1 MPMPPP
7 DWSRSAADD
16 RRARTSG
23 LIEAVLPSPVASAE
37 TRRLR
42 GDHPLYGEES
52 RLVER
57 AGEKR
62 RREFATG
69 RECARE
75 AMAALGVTSAA
86 VPGGDHGEPLWPAGL
101 VGSITH
107 CEGYCACALARA
119 AEVAGIGIDAEPNL
133 PLPAGVDLPSIA
145 STSECQGVAALQR
158 AQPEVRWD
166 KLLFSAKES
175 VYKAWSGLSG
185 ERWLDFD
192 HAAVSFDATSGTFVA
207 EVLVATSAGTGRPI
221 SAIAGRWASDGQVLV
236 TAAFI

>member
-1 MPMPPP
+1 M
-7 DWSRSAADD
+7 
-16 RRARTSG
+16 
-23 LIEAVLPSPVASAE
+23 IEAILPSLVACAE

-62 RREFATG
+62 RRDFATG
-69 RECARE
+69 RNCARE
-75 AMAALGVTSAA
+75 AMGALGVGAA
-86 VPGGDHGEPLWPAGL
+86 AIPGGAHGQPLWPAGL

-119 AEVAGIGIDAEPNL
+119 GEVAAIGIDAEPNR
-133 PLPAGVDLPSIA
+133 PLPGGVELASIA
-145 STSECQGVAALQR
+145 SPSECRAVAALQR
-158 AQPEVRWD
+158 VHPQIRWD

-175 VYKAWSGLSG
+175 VYKAWSAACD

-192 HAAVSFDATSGTFVA
+192 QAAVSFDAAARTFVA
-207 EVLVATSAGTGRPI
+207 DLLVATSAAGGRPL
-221 SAIAGRWASDGQVLV
+221 SAIAGRWASDGNLLV
-236 TAAFI
+236 TAAVI